1 MLEPGHWQVGTGRT
15 DLLVRRLG
23 RKIFMVIEND
33 QRTKVGVSY
42 RAPKAG
48 SWESL
53 EGVDNTCSVPA
64 SKGAL
69 KMNSVLETE
78 LSLQCS
84 KH

>member
-42 RAPKAG
+42 TELPRQAAG
-48 SWESL
+48 
-53 EGVDNTCSVPA
+53 
-64 SKGAL
+64 KAL
-69 KMNSVLETE
+69 KVWIILAQYLPQKEP
-78 LSLQCS
+78 
-84 KH
+84 